1 MSDTTSPGAVI
12 RAASSVI
19 YQWLQIVRLA
29 DTESVRIVNEAHGR
43 SATSRG
49 AQRAMHALCDGG
61 VATMQRRPNG
71 TSVIVLS
78 GAMASPRSFGHDLIV
93 ARVSAWALHSG
104 WLWERDVVARGE
116 HAADG
121 ILTDPSTGNRVGVEI
136 ELSRKTLSRTR
147 QILTTHAD
155 PTQVGDRYHGGVL
168 YIGTTDAMRH
178 ITNVARLTGT
188 TTALRGAVP
197 AVAQWTHTVDDN
209 AVRSALQRR
218 PDTTPPGTPP
228 PPPRPAA
235 APRPRDATQA
245 APPMRAYTDQQIT
258 DPSVAVDPATVTAA
272 DRAAAAGLLG
282 QRLSRAEVTGDDRTA
297 TRIRHRLQEFGCA

>member
-1 MSDTTSPGAVI
+1 VNDTASPGAVI

-49 AQRAMHALCDGG
+49 AQRAMHALCEGG

-93 ARVSAWALHSG
+93 ARVSAWALHTG

-218 PDTTPPGTPP
+218 PDTTPP
-228 PPPRPAA
+228 RDA
-235 APRPRDATQA
+235 APA
-245 APPMRAYTDQQIT
+245 APPMRAYTDQHIT